1 MTAFSGS
8 MSGHVVISSAAIV
21 KLDFRLRMPGFFDV
35 ECVFLWHLTFLV
47 GMKLMVQNRKRN

>member
-1 MTAFSGS
+1 
-8 MSGHVVISSAAIV
+8 
-21 KLDFRLRMPGFFDV
+21 LDFRLRMPGFFDV